1 MRNMLQIVGGVA
13 AAGVIAAGA
22 TAMTGGGLTRHATD
36 AADIWVGGKVTQSV
50 TGAVVTD
57 IDYTYT
63 ADVSKTQITAIDLD
77 FTGATSKT
85 ILVKPAGGAF
95 DQPGAADEWV
105 CGGNAEVLT
114 SAFNSG
120 TGVIT
125 VTTDSAFATMTCS
138 TADSGNAHGAAGY
151 YQGIS
156 SLEITVQ

>member
-1 MRNMLQIVGGVA
+1 MGGVA

-22 TAMTGGGLTRHATD
+22 TAMTGGGLTRDVTN

-63 ADVSKTQITAIDLD
+63 VDPSKTQITAIDLD
-77 FTGATSKT
+77 FTGAEGKT

-95 DQPGAADEWV
+95 DLAGDADEWV

-114 SAFNSG
+114 SGFNSG

-138 TADSGNAHGAAGY
+138 TADSTNAHAADGY

-156 SLEITVQ
+156 SLDITVQ